1 MSFAVPSPT
10 TATFYSSEEIPGDKR
25 HESISRSFYEC
36 VLSLS
41 YPADRAL
48 TIDSK
53 LAFRTKLSIETVSRF
68 VIIFADHIPLCVIT
82 YLLLENNTVQYLFI
96 KTRQAMYV

>member
-1 MSFAVPSPT
+1 ML
-10 TATFYSSEEIPGDKR
+10 GNRR
-25 HESISRSFYEC
+25 HESNSQSFYEC
-36 VLSLS
+36 ALSLS

-53 LAFRTKLSIETVSRF
+53 LAFRTKLSIKTVNRF
-68 VIIFADHIPLCVIT
+68 VIILTYHIPLCVIT